1 LILAKGFSSS
11 LLQTSGQFPLFFCFK
26 TKHEHEHDSVIAYG
40 SVGGGINTK
49 GFWPRQRD
57 VDIAKVAM
65 AEAEIILEQTRLNA
79 RNDLRIANNETKR
92 LKHQAMAIA
101 IAEANAE
108 AEARAKI
115 RKINLLTASMLFVA
129 VAKKTIGNAMGE
141 ALTQHVLSEFGF
153 STTETKPIMSFI
165 SALINSGAGKGEI
178 SIQHRSLIHQYR
190 SVGGTLPSGQFL
202 KQVYAVLGPLLS
214 RTLVGCCKTK
224 TVYHLD
230 LSLARDHIGNAYEP
244 KARFPR
250 NPLFIQH
257 KETTLAQNVQL
268 KATVEARA
276 KAEALADK
284 EAKAK
289 AKKDKAK
296 AKALAKAEA
305 KKL

>member
-1 LILAKGFSSS
+1 M
-11 LLQTSGQFPLFFCFK
+11 
-26 TKHEHEHDSVIAYG
+26 IAYG
-40 SVGGGINTK
+40 SVSGGINTK
-49 GFWPRQRD
+49 CFWPRQRD

-65 AEAEIILEQTRLNA
+65 AELVLEQTRLNA

-101 IAEANAE
+101 IAEASSE
-108 AEARAKI
+108 AEVQAQI

-141 ALTQHVLSEFGF
+141 ALEQHVLSEFGF

-257 KETTLAQNVQL
+257 KETTLAQNVQA

-289 AKKDKAK
+289 AKREKAK
-296 AKALAKAEA
+296 AKAEA